1 MANLLI
7 WWRQRTPSEQRLL
20 LGLAGLL
27 VVCALWYGLWQPWRA
42 REAQWRQTLMK
53 EQASLRWMTQQ
64 SPRLQQL
71 SQQPTPT
78 AKEALTAL
86 VMREAASHGLAVAR
100 LQPQGKRLADG
111 AAAERGGRTSHRQ
124 LFTAARGAGR
134 LAGATCADI
143 ADPCRTLS
151 GNAAAQSAA
160 GGVCRPSA
168 AACTGDLAF
177 GAICRT
183 GSGVTGGDKQRAG
196 PSRSGASGR
205 GGATGQPGL
214 LSPLV
219 SDGEKGD

>member
-64 SPRLQQL
+64 SLRLQQL

-100 LQPQGKRLADG
+100 LQPQ
-111 AAAERGGRTSHRQ
+111 E
-124 LFTAARGAGR
+124 
-134 LAGATCADI
+134 
-143 ADPCRTLS
+143 
-151 GNAAAQSAA
+151 N
-160 GGVCRPSA
+160 VCRSPSSPA
-168 AACTGDLAF
+168 
-177 GAICRT
+177 
-183 GSGVTGGDKQRAG
+183 
-196 PSRSGASGR
+196 PSRR
-205 GGATGQPGL
+205 
-214 LSPLV
+214 
-219 SDGEKGD
+219 

>member
-100 LQPQGKRLADG
+100 LQPQGKRLQITLQPCAVQALIDWLD
-111 AAAERGGRTSHRQ
+111 APAMRGVNAVS
-124 LFTAARGAGR
+124 
-134 LAGATCADI
+134 
-143 ADPCRTLS
+143 LS
-151 GNAAAQSAA
+151 
-160 GGVCRPSA
+160 V
-168 AACTGDLAF
+168 
-177 GAICRT
+177 
-183 GSGVTGGDKQRAG
+183 
-196 PSRSGASGR
+196 
-205 GGATGQPGL
+205 TGQPSRPGWVMVNHL
-214 LSPLV
+214 LLERD
-219 SDGEKGD
+219 DGS